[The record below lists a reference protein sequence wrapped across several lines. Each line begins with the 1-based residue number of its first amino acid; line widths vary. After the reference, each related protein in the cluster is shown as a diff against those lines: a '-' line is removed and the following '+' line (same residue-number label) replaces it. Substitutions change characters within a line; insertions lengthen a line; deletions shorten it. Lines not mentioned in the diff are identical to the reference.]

1 MLTIALFFDSQYSG
15 HNLLKVLA
23 KDEKVY
29 GRALLDILFS
39 KDEQATG
46 LVVATNSGRPLL
58 DEDEVHLLFGKSA
71 DW

>member
-1 MLTIALFFDSQYSG
+1 MTIALFFDSQYSG
-15 HNLLKVLA
+15 HNLLKVQA
-23 KDEKVY
+23 KDEKAY

-46 LVVATNSGRPLL
+46 LVVATNSGRPSL

>member
-1 MLTIALFFDSQYSG
+1 MTIALFFDSQYSG
-15 HNLLKVLA
+15 HNLLKVQA
-23 KDEKVY
+23 KDEKAC

-46 LVVATNSGRPLL
+46 LVVATNSGRPSLG
-58 DEDEVHLLFGKSA
+58 EDKVHLLFGKSA